1 MHNDFLFKAKTVKM
15 LSGPQ
20 GEWILSG
27 KDGTGDSKIHHLYMY
42 TIKCVDNGSTKDPFL
57 TKVSDFAVLF
67 GKELDA
73 EVLSFVFIL
82 E

>member
-1 MHNDFLFKAKTVKM
+1 MF
-15 LSGPQ
+15 SGPQ

-27 KDGTGDSKIHHLYMY
+27 RDGTGDSKILHLYMY
-42 TIKCVDNGSTKDPFL
+42 SIKCVNNGSSIDPFL

-73 EVLSFVFIL
+73 EVLSFIFIL
-82 E
+82 V